1 MSFVVC
7 RYQNPPCRGSEL
19 CCCRHRFR
27 PAFPSLLRSPVPGPQ
42 ASPYLTTGRACFQ
55 QIPVP
60 NIPFIYAAFFYIFTE
75 KAGTTPLAL
84 PALRSLLPRI
94 CRRASYSIP
103 GIKRMQ
109 EAGLEPARYCYH
121 RHLKPARLP
130 IPPFLHF
137 PLFQQLFAAHNEYI
151 TSFFSGSQHFFLFFF
166 TITSFVL
173 FQIYEALILWLPCN
187 RTCAIPQP

>member
-130 IPPFLHF
+130 IPPFLHLISSSDF
-137 PLFQQLFAAHNEYI
+137 LSLTTDILPALIPEVN
-151 TSFFSGSQHFFLFFF
+151 SFFYFF
-166 TITSFVL
+166 
-173 FQIYEALILWLPCN
+173 
-187 RTCAIPQP
+187 